1 MKCEPVISAENISV
15 GYGKVTVAG
24 DISFSVNPG
33 EILTLI
39 GSNGAGKSTILKSIA
54 AQLPLISGN
63 AYIDEKSIS
72 SMRERELSRKL
83 SLVLTERINAERM
96 TCEDAV
102 ATGRYPYTGR
112 LGLLS
117 AEDNAIVGEA
127 MELAGIAYLKNSDIR
142 EISDGQKQ
150 CVMLAR
156 AIAQQPK
163 VMLLD
168 EPTSFLDINNK
179 MELLSLLRRLAKEKH
194 IAVIQSLHE
203 LDLAQRFSDKIL
215 CIKNKKADRIGT
227 PDEIFSNGYI
237 DRLYNIKCGS
247 FINMYGIAEPAAV
260 RGEPEIFVIG
270 GGGNGIPVY
279 RRLWRNNIT
288 FAAGIIH
295 ENDIELPAARSLASV
310 LITEKAFEA
319 VSGGSVGEALK
330 IIKKCSKVI
339 CCAERFGTM
348 NKGCNALIEE
358 AKQSGKLVGMEDI

>member
-1 MKCEPVISAENISV
+1 MKYDPVISAENISV

-24 DISFSVNPG
+24 NITFSVKSG

-39 GSNGAGKSTILKSIA
+39 GPNGAGKSTILKSIA
-54 AQLPLISGN
+54 AQLPLKFGN
-63 AYIDEKSIS
+63 AYIDKRNIS
-72 SMRERELSRKL
+72 SMKERELSKKL

-102 ATGRYPYTGR
+102 STGRYPYTGR

-117 AEDNAIVGEA
+117 MEDKKIVNES
-127 MELAGIAYLKNSDIR
+127 MELTGISYLKNSDIR

-179 MELLSLLRRLAKEKH
+179 IELQSLLRKLAKEKC

-227 PDEIFSNGYI
+227 PDEIFSDDYI
-237 DRLYNIKCGS
+237 DRLYGIRCGS
-247 FINMYGIAEPAAV
+247 FVNLYGTSEPVAIS
-260 RGEPEIFVIG
+260 GKPEIFVIG
-270 GGGNGIPVY
+270 GGGKGISVY
-279 RRLWRNNIT
+279 RKLWRKHIP
-288 FAAGIIH
+288 FASGIIY
-295 ENDIELPAARSLASV
+295 ENDIEFPVAKALASV
-310 LITEKAFEA
+310 LISEKAFE
-319 VSGGSVGEALK
+319 SISDSSVQTALK
-330 IIKKCSKVI
+330 VMKKCSKII
-339 CCAERFGTM
+339 CCTEYFGTM
-348 NKGCNALIEE
+348 NAGCTALLEE
-358 AKQSGKLVGMEDI
+358 AKKCGKLVKMEDI